1 MKILLTGATGF
12 VGNHLLLNLLN
23 DGHNVIALIRNPS
36 KLNIVHPNLKILKEE
51 IDHPFLLKKEDL
63 NGLEVVIHTAGL
75 VHSLNTSL
83 FYKTNAN
90 ATLNIINA
98 LKECKE
104 LKFVLISSL
113 AARGPIDSDHDLPV
127 SEYGK
132 SKKMAEDYLHTHAPS
147 SWIKIIIRPPM
158 VIGPKDTAVLDIF
171 KMVKSRFIVLPGIN
185 AKKKIYSFVC
195 VHDLVKTIIL
205 SATKLNNDAL
215 LYSAY
220 DHKIS
225 FLELITSI
233 KNKENKNILFFI
245 PIPELILK
253 LSARALFYIN
263 HIFPHEL
270 RLTPDKVRELIEN
283 EWTCSNH
290 QCKRLLDQKFIF
302 DLTSTIEIT
311 HIDYKE
317 RKWL

>member
-23 DGHNVIALIRNPS
+23 DGHTVIALLRNPS
-36 KLNIVHPNLKILKEE
+36 KLNIVHPKLKILKEE
-51 IDHPFLLKKEDL
+51 IDHPFVLKKEDL

-75 VHSLNTSL
+75 VHSLDTSL
-83 FYKTNAN
+83 FYKTNAD
-90 ATLNIINA
+90 ASLNIINA
-98 LKECKE
+98 LKECIG
-104 LKFVLISSL
+104 LKFILISSL
-113 AARGPIDSDHDLPV
+113 AARGPFDSNTDAPI

-171 KMVKSRFIVLPGIN
+171 KMVKSRFIVLPGLN

-195 VHDLVKTIIL
+195 VHDLVNTIVL
-205 SATKLNNDAL
+205 SVTKLHNDAL
-215 LYSAY
+215 LYSAH
-220 DHKIS
+220 DNNIS

-233 KNKENKNILFFI
+233 KKKEKKNILFFI
-245 PIPELILK
+245 PIPKLVLK
-253 LSARALFYIN
+253 LSARALYYIN

-270 RLTPDKVRELIEN
+270 RLTPDKVQELIEK

-290 QCKRLLDQKFIF
+290 QCKRLLDQKFNF
-302 DLTSTIEIT
+302 DLNSTIEIT
-311 HIDYKE
+311 HVDYKE